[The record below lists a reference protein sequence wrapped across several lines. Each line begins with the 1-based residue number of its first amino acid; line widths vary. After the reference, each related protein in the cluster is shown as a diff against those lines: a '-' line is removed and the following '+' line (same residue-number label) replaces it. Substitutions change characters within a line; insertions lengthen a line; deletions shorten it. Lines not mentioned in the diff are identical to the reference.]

1 MKTLK
6 NYLNEASNIDKIIS
20 LAGDISKKEELRS
33 TVDEYLK
40 IERISAIDTKDPK
53 EFENKYNSLLNSRK
67 KDITK
72 IFRLDGK
79 GVGKGEI
86 LSSYLHDYTKVNGAK
101 SPYDLDFGKYKI
113 EVKKFKYNKN
123 GQMTDFG
130 LHLKEIKGK
139 IMNELNEL
147 FQVAKIFNPSL
158 SRYNKSVSTG
168 YYYVGLIKELRNF
181 DPKTLDGTTKL
192 VMNKNAEM
200 FTDKFIKIGNINDKE
215 TIQSLNIMSK
225 DAKDIKSLEEIEQD
239 LINYLKKNKDKY
251 FMYNDNATLVF
262 IDGWKSMTSYE
273 LYTIDANGVKFLV
286 TP

>member
-1 MKTLK
+1 MKSFK
-6 NYLNEASNIDKIIS
+6 QHLNEGSNIDKIIS

-33 TVDEYLK
+33 TVDKYLN
-40 IERISAIDTKDPK
+40 IERIPPINTKDPK
-53 EFENKYNSLLNSRK
+53 EFEKKYNALLHSKK
-67 KDITK
+67 KDIQK

-86 LSSYLHDYTKVNGAK
+86 LTSYLNDYTKVNGAK
-101 SPYDLDFGKYKI
+101 SPYDLDFGSYKI

-181 DPKTLDGTTKL
+181 DPKTLDGNTKL
-192 VMNKNAEM
+192 FMNKNADM
-200 FTDKFIKIGNINDKE
+200 FTDKFIKIGNISDKE
-215 TIQSLNIMSK
+215 TIQSLKMMAK
-225 DAKDIKSLEEIEQD
+225 DAKDIKSLEEIEND
-239 LINYLKKNKDKY
+239 LVSYLRKNKDKY
-251 FMYNDNATLVF
+251 FMYNDDATLVF
-262 IDGWKSMTSYE
+262 IDGWKSVTSYE